1 MCFKFKSRLR
11 VISIKYVI
19 SNTKKLQKKT
29 YLLFLLLNKYS
40 HNASFDRLTMN
51 SDPYPSVIAGPP
63 QPSVILQPNVFSMVP
78 GTERYVVEGSG
89 AILIPIYTGDTFS
102 ISNNE
107 GGQVCEIVAADNNGK
122 IDSMLL
128 GKVTNNDAC
137 GLKLLLSSFNHS
149 LHGLLMGLKSRNI
162 DLALA
167 GGISIFDSET
177 RAKSIVSFTA
187 ANDGVVIISAPGD
200 VMDFS
205 SQNTSSPLTVTL
217 NRATIKS
224 IDKFA
229 LPDPLSD
236 PVLDLRVKTRTAE
249 SYFVKAGDYIQVIDV
264 DGRQCT
270 DFQCFSA
277 RKLDKGIEHAL
288 DVTTTRSLLSQSY
301 PMPGLH
307 AKYYDQDFL
316 PLLEVVQ
323 DTCGRHDAFALAC
336 ASKYYDDIGYPG
348 HANCSD
354 NFNEVLREH
363 GVKDR
368 AGWMAIN
375 FFFNTSIDEHG
386 VLYSD
391 EPWSRPGD
399 YVLLRALTDLI
410 CVSSACPDDTTA
422 ANGWNPTDIHVR
434 TYNGQEKF
442 QHAVA
447 SRVTPNSE
455 PKMTKQTGFHE
466 SFAKH
471 TRNFIEY
478 NGYWLANCFA
488 ASGPIDEYMACRQK
502 CVVLDLSPLRKFE
515 ITGPDAEAL
524 CQFIFTR
531 NMKTLGDGHVVY
543 TAMCYEHGGMIDDGT
558 IFRLGRDNFRW
569 IGGSDYGGE
578 WMREQAEKLS
588 LNVLVRSSTDM
599 QHNIAVQG
607 PNSRDLMK
615 NIIWT
620 APHQP
625 KLENLAWFRFT
636 PARIGGEH
644 GVPIVV
650 SRTGYTGEL
659 GYEIFCHPK
668 HCKEVFDAVW
678 SEGQNYDIKP
688 MGLEAL
694 DMVRIE
700 AGLIFADYD
709 FSDQTDPF
717 EAGIGFTVPL
727 KSKTDDFIGRDALI
741 RRKETPS
748 RKLVGLDIDAS
759 VCVNHGDP
767 VHIGRA
773 QIGEVTS
780 SMRSPLLKKNIALA
794 RVDIAHAE
802 IGTELEIGKLDGQ
815 QKRLGAKIVP
825 FAHYDPK
832 KERPRS

>member
-1 MCFKFKSRLR
+1 
-11 VISIKYVI
+11 
-19 SNTKKLQKKT
+19 
-29 YLLFLLLNKYS
+29 
-40 HNASFDRLTMN
+40 MN
-51 SDPYPSVIAGPP
+51 FSQYPEVLSGPP
-63 QPSVILQPNVFSMVP
+63 QPSAILQPNVFSMP
-78 GTERYVVEGSG
+78 AGMERYVIEGSG
-89 AILIPIYTGDTFS
+89 AILLPVFAGDTFT
-102 ISNNE
+102 IINDE
-107 GGQVCEIVAADNNGK
+107 GGQVCEILAADKKGK
-122 IDSMLL
+122 IDLSILNE
-128 GKVTNNDAC
+128 TPNNDAR
-137 GLKLLLSSFNHS
+137 GLKQLLDTNNQS
-149 LHGLLMGLKSRNI
+149 LIGLRLGMETRNI
-162 DLALA
+162 DLASAKGL
-167 GGISIFDSET
+167 SIFGNSSK
-177 RAKSIVSFTA
+177 AKSEAKFDVKRDAVI
-187 ANDGVVIISAPGD
+187 IISAPGNS
-200 VMDFS
+200 MDLEK
-205 SQNTSSPLTVTL
+205 QNTTTPLTVNL
-217 NRATIKS
+217 NRSSIKTIE
-224 IDKFA
+224 KFA

-236 PVLDLRVKTRTAE
+236 PVLDLRIKSQTAD

-288 DVTTTRSLLSQSY
+288 DVTTTRSIQGHNY

-307 AKYYDQDFL
+307 GKYYDQDFL

-348 HANCSD
+348 HINCSD
-354 NFNEVLREH
+354 NFNMALNKH

-375 FFFNTSIDEHG
+375 FFFNTGIDDHG
-386 VLYSD
+386 VMYSD

-399 YVLLRALTDLI
+399 YVLLRALTDLV
-410 CVSSACPDDTTA
+410 CVSSACPDDTSP
-422 ANGWNPTDIHVR
+422 ANGWNPTDIHIR
-434 TYNGQEKF
+434 TYDGKEKF
-442 QHAVA
+442 QRAVA
-447 SRVTPNSE
+447 TRVTPNSE
-455 PKMTKQTGFHE
+455 PKMTKQTGFHD
-466 SFAKH
+466 SFSKH

-488 ASGPIDEYMACRQK
+488 AAGPVDEYMACRNE

-515 ITGPDAEAL
+515 ITGPDSEAL
-524 CQFIFTR
+524 CQYIFTR

-558 IFRLGRDNFRW
+558 VFRLGRDNFRW

-578 WMREQAEKLS
+578 WMREQAEKLG
-588 LNVLVRSSTDM
+588 LNVLIRSSTDM

-625 KLENLAWFRFT
+625 QLEDLAWFRFT
-636 PARIGGEH
+636 PARIGDEH

-668 HCKEVFDAVW
+668 HCTEVFDAVW
-678 SEGQNYDIKP
+678 KEGQKYGIKP

-727 KSKTDDFIGRDALI
+727 KSKLDDFIGRDALI

-748 RKLVGLDIDAS
+748 RKLVGLDINAA
-759 VCVNHGDP
+759 VCVDHGDP
-767 VHIGRA
+767 IFIGRA
-773 QIGEVTS
+773 QVGEITS
-780 SMRSPLLKKNIALA
+780 SMRSPILKKNIALA
-794 RVDIAHAE
+794 RIDVTHTDL
-802 IGTELEIGKLDGQ
+802 GTELEIGKLDGH